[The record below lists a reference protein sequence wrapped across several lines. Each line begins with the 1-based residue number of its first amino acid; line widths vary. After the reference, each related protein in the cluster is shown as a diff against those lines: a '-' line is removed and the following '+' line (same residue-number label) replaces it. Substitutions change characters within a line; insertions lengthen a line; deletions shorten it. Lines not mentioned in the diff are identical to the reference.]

1 MLDHAVPGGRDEG
14 LAGDLLEEFRA
25 GRSEGWY
32 WRQTLSACAL
42 GWLSNFNENRNLLVF
57 AVLWSALAP
66 AWTMLIDRVENNAS
80 LFGQMWRMDF
90 PFSSLTRFAVWMGC
104 NLAFLWTGMLLYLL
118 PHAVHRKAL
127 SKHRIRRAILVPLVM
142 FNATY
147 VGMFVLMN
155 LLAYPGPVVDRRTVT
170 ALGEIIDVRQWAMVL
185 RLPYFL
191 TIVCALWKTRG
202 FATGG
207 FTPAVQLAQNGPS
220 ATSPAASAELQADPR
235 SVAGHLGF
243 FAGAGLLNS
252 IIVAVLLCRL
262 PESNTP
268 SWTMVMVRA
277 IVYVLLGALA
287 GVTGAWFYWKRSSA
301 GDQLTPLIS
310 FRRFALVCAASW
322 IWVPAIVLLAAQESS
337 FAVGIAGLGG
347 AILAIGL
354 RKNIPLVDG
363 PRRDDADFSEKEMFV
378 ESLSTPA
385 GRPQGYV
392 IALCVF
398 AGAWALC
405 DRSTAAACALLAFA
419 AFVFVWELILSP
431 SRSRAGWGNRHAAL
445 RLARIALVAV
455 LVTAWALL
463 DGVDHRNV
471 AVANGGVFA
480 GANERASK
488 RAVNVLDPASDLSG
502 YESIVLWPVPEKK
515 QIIPPLP
522 ARPNLLAP
530 GTFKPLIIRF
540 DGPYFYFQAGRR
552 PDSASHQAQGT
563 PLAVHIEASNSIPLS
578 IEARQTLSTAIPIAR
593 CREMAVDIQNR
604 DNQPGLIAMAVLLRD
619 SSNPRKQGLYLGEQP
634 IESTQPMQF
643 TFKSAPV
650 FETLRF
656 AVPAHASLRAFD
668 EITVMLL
675 PDVNHALVGPKI
687 AIRDF
692 QLMPR

>member
-1 MLDHAVPGGRDEG
+1 MRQSEPPSLATWMLDHAVPGGRDEG

-32 WRQTLSACAL
+32 WRQTLSACVL
-42 GWLSNFNENRNLLVF
+42 GWLSNLNENRNLLVF
-57 AVLWSALAP
+57 AVLWSTLAP
-66 AWTMLIDRVENNAS
+66 AWTMLIDRFENNAG

-104 NLAFLWTGMLLYLL
+104 NLVFLWTGMMLYLL
-118 PHAVHRKAL
+118 PHALHRKAL

-191 TIVCALWKTRG
+191 TIVCALWKTRS

-207 FTPAVQLAQNGPS
+207 FAPAVQLALNGLAVP
-220 ATSPAASAELQADPR
+220 SPAASTEFQADPR

-252 IIVAVLLCRL
+252 IIAAVLLCRL

-268 SWTMVMVRA
+268 SWTMVMIRA
-277 IVYVLLGALA
+277 VVYVLLGALA

-301 GDQLTPLIS
+301 DEQLTPLIS

-322 IWVPAIVLLAAQESS
+322 IWVPATVLLAAQESS

-354 RKNIPLVDG
+354 RKSIPLSDG
-363 PRRDDADFSEKEMFV
+363 PRRDDAYFSEKEMFV
-378 ESLSTPA
+378 EPLSTPA
-385 GRPQGYV
+385 ARPQGYV

-405 DRSTAAACALLAFA
+405 DRATAAACALLASA
-419 AFVFVWELILSP
+419 VFVFAWEFILP
-431 SRSRAGWGNRHAAL
+431 PGRPWAGWGNRHAAL
-445 RLARIALVAV
+445 RLARIALGAV

-463 DGVDHRNV
+463 DGVDHRSV
-471 AVANGGVFA
+471 AAAKGGA
-480 GANERASK
+480 LTGANQGAST
-488 RAVNVLDPASDLSG
+488 RAVDPTNPASDLSG
-502 YESIVLWPVPEKK
+502 YESIILWPVPEKK

-522 ARPNLLAP
+522 ARTNLLAP
-530 GTFKPLIIRF
+530 GTI
-540 DGPYFYFQAGRR
+540 QAAHHSVRR
-552 PDSASHQAQGT
+552 S
-563 PLAVHIEASNSIPLS
+563 
-578 IEARQTLSTAIPIAR
+578 
-593 CREMAVDIQNR
+593 
-604 DNQPGLIAMAVLLRD
+604 VLLFPGRQASGFD
-619 SSNPRKQGLYLGEQP
+619 FTPGAGHAARGAHRGREFHPTVDRGAPNPVDRHPYCALPRNGGRYS
-634 IESTQPMQF
+634 ES
-643 TFKSAPV
+643 
-650 FETLRF
+650 R
-656 AVPAHASLRAFD
+656 
-668 EITVMLL
+668 
-675 PDVNHALVGPKI
+675 
-687 AIRDF
+687 
-692 QLMPR
+692 